1 MQRQTKDKCKNK
13 RKKQVQRSQRPA
25 TSNHKKKGET
35 IMKTLKT
42 TIAAMM
48 IMLTSLAA
56 SAQPMSVYA
65 MRNNARFLTDRMA
78 YTLGISAA
86 LLDDLY
92 YINYDYICGVN
103 DYLDAVA
110 LGYRYDDYMEI
121 VYARDYALRRLLSER
136 QWALLMTY
144 DYFYRP
150 IAFNNHRWSFS
161 IYLHDRRM
169 DHFFYAPPRRF
180 NDYRGGTFFGG
191 MRRVDVPGMRPGG
204 PGPGMPPP
212 VRSEVNPGN
221 NVRGNAPM
229 GDMRGEVIRGGN
241 TPAGNERPYHFE
253 STTPNRGNVGNGTTV
268 VNRSGG
274 STVISQPNSGNNATR
289 SVQPNVNRNAGTTV
303 ISFPNS
309 GNNTTRSV
317 QPNVNRNMGTTVIS
331 QPNSSNYN
339 NSRTSAA
346 SVVNRSFGN
355 TTTRSTATPTPRTSG
370 STVTSFPG
378 SASRTST
385 PTTRSSVTTNM
396 SRPTTS
402 NMSRPSA
409 GTSSN
414 RTSGSSQRVSVGR
427 R

>member
-1 MQRQTKDKCKNK
+1 
-13 RKKQVQRSQRPA
+13 
-25 TSNHKKKGET
+25 
-35 IMKTLKT
+35 MKTLKT

-78 YTLGISAA
+78 YTLGLSAA
-86 LLDDLY
+86 LIDDLY

-121 VYARDYALRRLLSER
+121 VYARDYALRRLLTER

-180 NDYRGGTFFGG
+180 NDYRGGTVFGG
-191 MRRVDVPGMRPGG
+191 MRRVDVPGMRPGQ

-212 VRSEVNPGN
+212 GGPVNGRPGDN
-221 NVRGNAPM
+221 RM
-229 GDMRGEVIRGGN
+229 GDMRGEVIRQGN
-241 TPAGNERPYHFE
+241 APAGNNQPYHFE
-253 STTPNRGNVGNGTTV
+253 STNPNNRGTVNNGPTTVNRPGGTTV
-268 VNRSGG
+268 IAHPDNGINGTRSGQ
-274 STVISQPNSGNNATR
+274 T
-289 SVQPNVNRNAGTTV
+289 NVNRNT
-303 ISFPNS
+303 
-309 GNNTTRSV
+309 
-317 QPNVNRNMGTTVIS
+317 GTTVIS
-331 QPNSSNYN
+331 QPNNFN
-339 NSRTSAA
+339 NSRTSAVSNYTRPNVNNNTRS
-346 SVVNRSFGN
+346 SV
-355 TTTRSTATPTPRTSG
+355 TPTTRPSG

-378 SASRTST
+378 SASRSTT
-385 PTTRSSVTTNM
+385 PTTRSSVT
-396 SRPTTS
+396 PTTRPS
-402 NMSRPSA
+402 GSTVTSFPGSASRSTTPTTRSSATTNVSRPSA
-409 GTSSN
+409 GASSN
-414 RTSGSSQRVSVGR
+414 HSSGGPSRVSSGR

>member
-1 MQRQTKDKCKNK
+1 
-13 RKKQVQRSQRPA
+13 
-25 TSNHKKKGET
+25 
-35 IMKTLKT
+35 MKTLKT

-78 YTLGISAA
+78 YTLGLSAA
-86 LLDDLY
+86 LIDDLY

-121 VYARDYALRRLLSER
+121 VYARDYALRRLLTER

-180 NDYRGGTFFGG
+180 NDYRGGTVFGG
-191 MRRVDVPGMRPGG
+191 MRRIDGPGMAPGAPG
-204 PGPGMPPP
+204 QPGPGINGPIGGRSGD
-212 VRSEVNPGN
+212 VRPGN
-221 NVRGNAPM
+221 TVVSPNNNRMGENRM
-229 GDMRGEVIRGGN
+229 GDMKGEVIRPGN
-241 TPAGNERPYHFE
+241 NTGNDRPYHFD
-253 STTPNRGNVGNGTTV
+253 TPEQNRGNVSTPTT
-268 VNRSGG
+268 VNRS
-274 STVISQPNSGNNATR
+274 NN
-289 SVQPNVNRNAGTTV
+289 
-303 ISFPNS
+303 
-309 GNNTTRSV
+309 
-317 QPNVNRNMGTTVIS
+317 
-331 QPNSSNYN
+331 
-339 NSRTSAA
+339 
-346 SVVNRSFGN
+346 
-355 TTTRSTATPTPRTSG
+355 

-378 SASRTST
+378 NAGRTTTPTTPNTRTGVVTTPNTRTNVTAPTTVTRPNTVAPNTRTSVTAPTTRTSVPTPTRSTSVST
-385 PTTRSSVTTNM
+385 PTTRSSV
-396 SRPTTS
+396 SAPTTRTS
-402 NMSRPSA
+402 VSA
-409 GTSSN
+409 PTRSTGSSAN
-414 RTSGSSQRVSVGR
+414 RTSGGSSSRVSAGR

>member
-1 MQRQTKDKCKNK
+1 MQRQTDDRRSKQ
-13 RKKQVQRSQRPA
+13 RKQTGTKV
-25 TSNHKKKGET
+25 TKTGDLNHKRIKKGET

-78 YTLGISAA
+78 YTLGLSAA
-86 LLDDLY
+86 LVDDLY

-121 VYARDYALRRLLSER
+121 VYARDYALRRLLTER
-136 QWALLMTY
+136 QWALLMSY

-180 NDYRGGTFFGG
+180 NDYRGGTVFGG
-191 MRRVDVPGMRPGG
+191 MRRIDVPGGPRPGGLIPGAGRPGDMRPGNMG
-204 PGPGMPPP
+204 APNNARPGDN
-212 VRSEVNPGN
+212 R
-221 NVRGNAPM
+221 M
-229 GDMRGEVIRGGN
+229 GDMRGEVIR
-241 TPAGNERPYHFE
+241 
-253 STTPNRGNVGNGTTV
+253 
-268 VNRSGG
+268 
-274 STVISQPNSGNNATR
+274 QGNNAGNDR
-289 SVQPNVNRNAGTTV
+289 PYRFENPSQNRGSVGTPNNVGTPNTVNRPSGNINVNT
-303 ISFPNS
+303 
-309 GNNTTRSV
+309 NN
-317 QPNVNRNMGTTVIS
+317 
-331 QPNSSNYN
+331 
-339 NSRTSAA
+339 
-346 SVVNRSFGN
+346 
-355 TTTRSTATPTPRTSG
+355 TRSTVTPTTRPST

-378 SASRTST
+378 AAGRTST
-385 PTTRSSVTTNM
+385 PNTRSSAVTTVTRPNAV
-396 SRPTTS
+396 SPSTRSSAATPTPTTRTTIS
-402 NMSRPSA
+402 APTRSSASAPTRSSASAPTRSSA
-409 GTSSN
+409 GSSAN
-414 RTSGSSQRVSVGR
+414 RTSGGSSSRVSAGR

>member
-1 MQRQTKDKCKNK
+1 
-13 RKKQVQRSQRPA
+13 
-25 TSNHKKKGET
+25 
-35 IMKTLKT
+35 MKTLKT

-78 YTLGISAA
+78 YTLGLSAA
-86 LLDDLY
+86 LIDDLY

-121 VYARDYALRRLLSER
+121 VYARDYALRRLLTER

-180 NDYRGGTFFGG
+180 NDYRGGTVFGG

-204 PGPGMPPP
+204 PGPDMRPGGPGPDM
-212 VRSEVNPGN
+212 RPGN
-221 NVRGNAPM
+221 NGPINGRPGDRLGDNRM
-229 GDMRGEVIRGGN
+229 GDMRGEVIRQGN
-241 TPAGNERPYHFE
+241 TPAGNNQPYHFE
-253 STTPNRGNVGNGTTV
+253 STTPNNRGTVTNGPTTVNRQGGTTV
-268 VNRSGG
+268 IAHPNNGTNSTRSG
-274 STVISQPNSGNNATR
+274 
-289 SVQPNVNRNAGTTV
+289 QPNVNRNTTTTIV
-303 ISFPNS
+303 SQPN
-309 GNNTTRSV
+309 NNFNNGRTSAVSTYSR
-317 QPNVNRNMGTTVIS
+317 PNVN
-331 QPNSSNYN
+331 SN
-339 NSRTSAA
+339 
-346 SVVNRSFGN
+346 
-355 TTTRSTATPTPRTSG
+355 TRSSVTPSTRTQS

-378 SASRTST
+378 SASRTTTPTRSSSMST
-385 PTTRSSVTTNM
+385 PTTRSSATPNV
-396 SRPTTS
+396 
-402 NMSRPSA
+402 SRPSA
-409 GTSSN
+409 GAPAS
-414 RTSGSSQRVSVGR
+414 RTSGGSPSRVSGGR

>member
-78 YTLGISAA
+78 YTLGLSVA
-86 LLDDLY
+86 LIDDLY

-121 VYARDYALRRLLSER
+121 VYARDYALRRLLTER

-180 NDYRGGTFFGG
+180 NDYRGGTVFGG
-191 MRRVDVPGMRPGG
+191 MRRVDVPGMRPGQPGG
-204 PGPGMPPP
+204 PM
-212 VRSEVNPGN
+212 PGN
-221 NVRGNAPM
+221 PAPNGVRPGDVRPGNVATPNNRLGDNRM
-229 GDMRGEVIRGGN
+229 GDMRGEVIRQGAN
-241 TPAGNERPYHFE
+241 PAGNNQSYHFE
-253 STTPNRGNVGNGTTV
+253 NVTPNNRGTVATTPTT
-268 VNRSGG
+268 
-274 STVISQPNSGNNATR
+274 
-289 SVQPNVNRNAGTTV
+289 VNRNGGTTV
-303 ISFPNS
+303 ISHPTNTPNGS
-309 GNNTTRSV
+309 GAI
-317 QPNVNRNMGTTVIS
+317 NVNRNTTTTVNR
-331 QPNSSNYN
+331 PVGN
-339 NSRTSAA
+339 
-346 SVVNRSFGN
+346 VNVN
-355 TTTRSTATPTPRTSG
+355 TRSSAVSSTPRT
-370 STVTSFPG
+370 TI
-378 SASRTST
+378 ST
-385 PTTRSSVTTNM
+385 PSRSSVTTSTRSSVSAPARSSVSTP
-396 SRPTTS
+396 SRS
-402 NMSRPSA
+402 SA

-414 RTSGSSQRVSVGR
+414 RTAGSPQRVSGGR

>member
-1 MQRQTKDKCKNK
+1 
-13 RKKQVQRSQRPA
+13 
-25 TSNHKKKGET
+25 
-35 IMKTLKT
+35 MKTLKT

-78 YTLGISAA
+78 YTLGLSAA
-86 LLDDLY
+86 LIDDLY

-121 VYARDYALRRLLSER
+121 VYARDYALRRLLTER

-180 NDYRGGTFFGG
+180 NDYRGGTVFGG

-204 PGPGMPPP
+204 PGQPGPGINGP
-212 VRSEVNPGN
+212 VNGRPDDRIGN
-221 NVRGNAPM
+221 NRMGDNRM
-229 GDMRGEVIRGGN
+229 GDMSGEVIRPGN
-241 TPAGNERPYHFE
+241 NANNDRPYHFE
-253 STTPNRGNVGNGTTV
+253 TPGQNRGSVSTPNT
-268 VNRSGG
+268 VNRS
-274 STVISQPNSGNNATR
+274 NS
-289 SVQPNVNRNAGTTV
+289 
-303 ISFPNS
+303 
-309 GNNTTRSV
+309 
-317 QPNVNRNMGTTVIS
+317 
-331 QPNSSNYN
+331 
-339 NSRTSAA
+339 
-346 SVVNRSFGN
+346 
-355 TTTRSTATPTPRTSG
+355 

-378 SASRTST
+378 NAGRTNTPTTPNTRTSAVT
-385 PTTRSSVTTNM
+385 TPNTRTSVTVPNTRTGVVTTPNTRTGAVTTPNTRTSVAVPNTRTSVAVPNTRTSVSTPTRSTSVSAPTTRSSV
-396 SRPTTS
+396 SAPTTRTS
-402 NMSRPSA
+402 VSAPTRSAGSPASRPS
-409 GTSSN
+409 G
-414 RTSGSSQRVSVGR
+414 GSSSRVSAGR

>member
-1 MQRQTKDKCKNK
+1 
-13 RKKQVQRSQRPA
+13 
-25 TSNHKKKGET
+25 
-35 IMKTLKT
+35 MKTLKT

-78 YTLGISAA
+78 YTLGLSVA
-86 LLDDLY
+86 LIDDLY

-150 IAFNNHRWSFS
+150 IAFNKHRWSFS

-180 NDYRGGTFFGG
+180 NDYRGGTVFGG
-191 MRRVDVPGMRPGG
+191 MRRVDVPGMRPGQPGG
-204 PGPGMPPP
+204 PM
-212 VRSEVNPGN
+212 PGN
-221 NVRGNAPM
+221 PAPNGVRPGDVRPGNVATPNNRLGDNRM
-229 GDMRGEVIRGGN
+229 GDMRGEVIRQGAN
-241 TPAGNERPYHFE
+241 PAGNNQSYHFE
-253 STTPNRGNVGNGTTV
+253 NVTPNNRGTVATTPTT
-268 VNRSGG
+268 
-274 STVISQPNSGNNATR
+274 
-289 SVQPNVNRNAGTTV
+289 VNRNGGTTV
-303 ISFPNS
+303 ISHPTNTPNGS
-309 GNNTTRSV
+309 GAI
-317 QPNVNRNMGTTVIS
+317 NVNRNTTTTVNR
-331 QPNSSNYN
+331 PVGN
-339 NSRTSAA
+339 
-346 SVVNRSFGN
+346 VNVN
-355 TTTRSTATPTPRTSG
+355 TRSSAVSSTPRT
-370 STVTSFPG
+370 TI
-378 SASRTST
+378 ST
-385 PTTRSSVTTNM
+385 PSRSSVTTSTRSSVSAPARSSVSTP
-396 SRPTTS
+396 SRS
-402 NMSRPSA
+402 SA

-414 RTSGSSQRVSVGR
+414 RTAGSPQRVSGGR

>member
-1 MQRQTKDKCKNK
+1 
-13 RKKQVQRSQRPA
+13 
-25 TSNHKKKGET
+25 
-35 IMKTLKT
+35 MKTLKT

-78 YTLGISAA
+78 YTLGLSAA
-86 LLDDLY
+86 LIDDLY

-121 VYARDYALRRLLSER
+121 VYARDYALRRLLTER

-180 NDYRGGTFFGG
+180 NDYRGGTVFRG
-191 MRRVDVPGMRPGG
+191 MRRIDVPGMRPGI
-204 PGPGMPPP
+204 PGPGAP
-212 VRSEVNPGN
+212 VHPDYNGPVNGRMGDN
-221 NVRGNAPM
+221 RM
-229 GDMRGEVIRGGN
+229 GDMRGEVIRPGN
-241 TPAGNERPYHFE
+241 NPSDDRPYHFE
-253 STTPNRGNVGNGTTV
+253 TPGQNRGSVGTPNT
-268 VNRSGG
+268 VNRS
-274 STVISQPNSGNNATR
+274 NS
-289 SVQPNVNRNAGTTV
+289 
-303 ISFPNS
+303 
-309 GNNTTRSV
+309 
-317 QPNVNRNMGTTVIS
+317 
-331 QPNSSNYN
+331 
-339 NSRTSAA
+339 
-346 SVVNRSFGN
+346 
-355 TTTRSTATPTPRTSG
+355 

-378 SASRTST
+378 NTGRVTTPTTPDTRTGVVTAPNTRTSVT
-385 PTTRSSVTTNM
+385 VPNTRTSVTVPNTRTSVTAPNTRTSVTVPNTRTSVTAPTTRTSVTAPTTRTSVTMPTTRSSVTA
-396 SRPTTS
+396 PTTRS
-402 NMSRPSA
+402 SVSAPTTRTSVSVPTRSA
-409 GTSSN
+409 GSAAS
-414 RTSGSSQRVSVGR
+414 RTSGGSASRVSAGR

>member
-1 MQRQTKDKCKNK
+1 
-13 RKKQVQRSQRPA
+13 
-25 TSNHKKKGET
+25 
-35 IMKTLKT
+35 MKTLKK

-78 YTLGISAA
+78 YTLGLSAA
-86 LLDDLY
+86 LVDDLY

-121 VYARDYALRRLLSER
+121 VYARDYALRRLLTER

-180 NDYRGGTFFGG
+180 NEYRGGTVFGG

-204 PGPGMPPP
+204 PGQPGPGINGP
-212 VRSEVNPGN
+212 VNGRPDDRIGN
-221 NVRGNAPM
+221 NRMGDNRM
-229 GDMRGEVIRGGN
+229 GDMSGEVIRPGN
-241 TPAGNERPYHFE
+241 NANNDRPYHFE
-253 STTPNRGNVGNGTTV
+253 TPGQNRGSVSTPNT
-268 VNRSGG
+268 VNRS
-274 STVISQPNSGNNATR
+274 NS
-289 SVQPNVNRNAGTTV
+289 
-303 ISFPNS
+303 
-309 GNNTTRSV
+309 
-317 QPNVNRNMGTTVIS
+317 
-331 QPNSSNYN
+331 
-339 NSRTSAA
+339 
-346 SVVNRSFGN
+346 
-355 TTTRSTATPTPRTSG
+355 

-378 SASRTST
+378 NAGRTNTPTTPNTRTSAVT
-385 PTTRSSVTTNM
+385 TPNTRTSVTVPNTRTSVSTPTRSTSVSAPTTRSSV
-396 SRPTTS
+396 SAPTTRTS
-402 NMSRPSA
+402 VSAPTRSAGSPASRPS
-409 GTSSN
+409 G
-414 RTSGSSQRVSVGR
+414 GSASRVSAGR